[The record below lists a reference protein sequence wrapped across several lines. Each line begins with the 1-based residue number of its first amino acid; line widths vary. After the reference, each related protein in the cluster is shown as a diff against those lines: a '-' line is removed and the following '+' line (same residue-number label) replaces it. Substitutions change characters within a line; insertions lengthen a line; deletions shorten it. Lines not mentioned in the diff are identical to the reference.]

1 MNFIDGDTQD
11 DFISTNC
18 TYLVTHTSISAYPIY
33 PPMSHAKKKTL
44 QSEIKIFQ
52 LPNIMKD
59 KILTSDKGKNS
70 RI

>member
-33 PPMSHAKKKTL
+33 PPMSHAKKK
-44 QSEIKIFQ
+44 
-52 LPNIMKD
+52 
-59 KILTSDKGKNS
+59 NS
-70 RI
+70 PKRD